1 VTVGPAAI
9 QGPLSPAAG
18 AQNTSITVA
27 VTGSQTHFLQGTTTA
42 SFGGGIQVTGVTVID
57 LLHANVNI
65 TIPASTALGFYDV
78 ALTTNGEVT
87 RILGGFTVTAGTPIL
102 TVVNP
107 PTGHQGDAPF
117 DVALTG
123 LFTNFNTA
131 PGCSPCSLASF
142 GAGITVATLKA
153 SDATHAVAHITIDP
167 AATITDYAGN
177 VMTPTTSTFTTGAA
191 FDFTSPTVVSAY
203 PANGAIGVVATTVPS
218 VIFSEAMDPVLMT
231 SSQVYL
237 QTHNTHTI
245 VPVTLSISADFK
257 TVYLTP
263 TAPLSPLTIYD
274 VAIYGNNWWPYDIA
288 GNSFSLSGYV
298 TYNSGYVYTT
308 FTTQ

>member
-1 VTVGPAAI
+1 MNFWSTNAQPYYASRSWSYLGKLYVAGGFITNIA
-9 QGPLSPAAG
+9 SP
-18 AQNTSITVA
+18 
-27 VTGSQTHFLQGTTTA
+27 TTTLY
-42 SFGGGIQVTGVTVID
+42 V
-57 LLHANVNI
+57 
-65 TIPASTALGFYDV
+65 YDP
-78 ALTTNGEVT
+78 TTDNW
-87 RILGGFTVTAGTPIL
+87 
-102 TVVNP
+102 
-107 PTGHQGDAPF
+107 
-117 DVALTG
+117 
-123 LFTNFNTA
+123 
-131 PGCSPCSLASF
+131 
-142 GAGITVATLKA
+142 ATLA
-153 SDATHAVAHITIDP
+153 P
-167 AATITDYAGN
+167 LTDYAGN

-203 PANGAIGVVATTVPS
+203 PANGAIGVVATTVLS

-308 FTTQ
+308 FTTRQRPLCPPASARAAVVVGDVVMSNNEPVTCMVRIRIWRMCRLSMKLRLCSGCIRKPSS